1 MEVSQPREQLR
12 RESLQFEDEEDDV
25 SARLELA
32 SVASERRIDQRIGL
46 KVSFYSVIHFKY
58 NQILMALASLTKV
71 YLKVFLLRFYP
82 NNLVNNTFAL
92 TVKDTYSSDFK
103 EGITF
108 AASSTISLSE
118 RNSMVLS
125 LL

>member
-1 MEVSQPREQLR
+1 
-12 RESLQFEDEEDDV
+12 
-25 SARLELA
+25 
-32 SVASERRIDQRIGL
+32 
-46 KVSFYSVIHFKY
+46 
-58 NQILMALASLTKV
+58 MALASLTKV